1 MSRKILSLDIQ
12 DTGIAAV
19 LVENSLK
26 GNWVETRPFVLYPEI
41 DGEADGAADPV
52 SDALKKSIEGIS
64 LPGVEVIVSL
74 PPRLV
79 SYRNLQVPFKDP
91 KKIRQ
96 VLPFELEPT
105 LPYPVEDLMIDS
117 QVISQGEKT
126 DILVGFVLKAE
137 FLKILDTFKSLA
149 IEPRMA
155 APAGLSSV
163 VCLAKYLESPE
174 DLMVISA
181 DQNYATVFALAS
193 GRVHMA
199 RSFYAME
206 PDPRLKAKKLSDAVK
221 QVMGAFE
228 AAFAS
233 PFEPVRVLVSGA
245 GVDAEY
251 INDDIKRVLE
261 IPVTRVD
268 LLKDIDLNIKINP
281 EIQYDSDLCNTAV
294 SLAAADILGLPVI
307 NFYGSRSIIK
317 KYWEEYRND
326 FIRTGAM
333 AAFVFVIA
341 LFNVLLEAHFLQKE
355 VQQLNQQIV
364 VLFQST
370 FPDTAKIIDPLQ
382 QMRARVQEERQ
393 KGAFTGEMENEMS
406 NIDIL
411 NEISS
416 RIPAAQDVEITNFV
430 RGDNS
435 LLVTGNTDSFN
446 TVDDIKVRLSQAE
459 GLKEITINSANLE
472 KATNRIQFKLKI
484 DLQNK
489 TL

>member
-12 DTGIAAV
+12 DSGIAAV

-26 GNWVETRPFVLYPEI
+26 GNWVETRPFVTYLEI
-41 DGEADGAADPV
+41 DREAEGEADPV
-52 SDALKKSIEGIS
+52 SDALKKSVEGIS

-105 LPYPVEDLMIDS
+105 LPYPVEDLIIDS

-126 DILVGFVLKAE
+126 DILVGFVLKAGL
-137 FLKILDTFKSLA
+137 LKILDALKSLG

-155 APAGLSSV
+155 APAGLSSAL
-163 VCLAKYLESPE
+163 CLAKYLEIPE
-174 DLMVISA
+174 DLIVISA

-199 RSFYAME
+199 RSFYARE
-206 PDPRLKAKKLSDAVK
+206 PDPRLKAKKLSDAVI

-233 PFEPVRVLVSGA
+233 PFEPVRVLVSGE
-245 GVDAEY
+245 GVDPCL
-251 INDDIKRVLE
+251 NDDIKRVLE
-261 IPVTRVD
+261 IPVTRLD

-281 EIQYDSDLCNTAV
+281 EIQYDPDLCNTAV
-294 SLAAADILGLPVI
+294 GLAAVDILGLPVI

-326 FIRTGAM
+326 FIRTGVI
-333 AAFVFVIA
+333 AAFVFVA
-341 LFNVLLEAHFLQKE
+341 VLFNVLLEAHFLQKE

-393 KGAFTGEMENEMS
+393 KGAFSGEMENEMS

-416 RIPAAQDVEITNFV
+416 RIPADQDVEITNFV
-430 RGDNS
+430 RGDDS

-459 GLKEITINSANLE
+459 GLKNITINSANLE

-484 DLQNK
+484 DLSKK

>member
-1 MSRKILSLDIQ
+1 MSRKILSIDIQ
-12 DTGIAAV
+12 DTGIATV
-19 LVENSLK
+19 LVENSIK
-26 GNWVETRPFVLYPEI
+26 GNWLEARQFVPYPAMDI
-41 DGEADGAADPV
+41 EAEGAADPV

-64 LPGVEVIVSL
+64 MSGVEVIVSL

-105 LPYPVEDLMIDS
+105 LPYPVEDLVVDS
-117 QVISQGEKT
+117 QVISLGEKT
-126 DILVGFVLKAE
+126 DILVGFVLKTELA
-137 FLKILDTFKSLA
+137 KILDAITSLG

-155 APAGLSSV
+155 APAGLSLV
-163 VCLAKYLESPE
+163 VCLAKYSETPE
-174 DLMVISA
+174 DLIVISA
-181 DQNYATVFALAS
+181 DQDSATVFALAS

-199 RSFYAME
+199 RSFYAKE
-206 PDPRLKAKKLSDAVK
+206 PDPLLKAKKLSDAVI
-221 QVMGAFE
+221 QVVGAFE
-228 AAFAS
+228 AAFAN
-233 PFEPVRVLVSGA
+233 PFTPVRVLVSGA
-245 GVDAEY
+245 GVDADCL
-251 INDDIKRVLE
+251 NDDIKRVLE
-261 IPVTRVD
+261 IPVSRVD

-281 EIQYDSDLCNTAV
+281 DIPYDPDLYSTAV
-294 SLAAADILGLPVI
+294 SLAAVDILGLPVI

-317 KYWEEYRND
+317 KYWEEYKND
-326 FIRTGAM
+326 FIRTGVV

-355 VQQLNQQIV
+355 VQHLNQQIV
-364 VLFQST
+364 FLFQST

-382 QMRARVQEERQ
+382 QMRSRVQEERQ

-416 RIPAAQDVEITNFV
+416 RIPADQDVEITNLV
-430 RGDNS
+430 RGDDS

-459 GLKEITINSANLE
+459 GLKNITINSANLE

-484 DLQNK
+484 DL
-489 TL
+489 

>member
-1 MSRKILSLDIQ
+1 MSRKIFSIDIQ
-12 DTGIAAV
+12 DTGIAAI
-19 LVENSLK
+19 LIENSLK
-26 GNWVETRPFVLYPEI
+26 GNRVEARLFVPYPDI
-41 DGEADGAADPV
+41 DREAEGEENPV
-52 SDALKKSIEGIS
+52 LDALKKTIEGIGLS
-64 LPGVEVIVSL
+64 GVEVIVSL

-105 LPYPVEDLMIDS
+105 LPYPVEDLMVDS

-137 FLKILDTFKSLA
+137 LTKILDAITSLD

-155 APAGLSSV
+155 APAGLSLA
-163 VCLAKYLESPE
+163 VCLAKYLETPE
-174 DLMVISA
+174 DLIVISA
-181 DQNYATVFALAS
+181 DQNSATVFALAS
-193 GRVHMA
+193 GRSHMA
-199 RSFYAME
+199 RSFYVKE
-206 PDPRLKAKKLSDAVK
+206 LDPRLKAKKLSDAVI

-233 PFEPVRVLVSGA
+233 PFEPVRVLASGT
-245 GVDAEY
+245 GVDAECL
-251 INDDIKRVLE
+251 NDDIKRVLD
-261 IPVTRVD
+261 IPVIRLD
-268 LLKDIDLNIKINP
+268 LLKDLDLNIKINP
-281 EIQYDSDLCNTAV
+281 DIQYDPDLCNTAAG
-294 SLAAADILGLPVI
+294 LAAVEILGLPVI

-333 AAFVFVIA
+333 AAFVFVVA

-355 VQQLNQQIV
+355 VQHLNQQIAF
-364 VLFQST
+364 LFQST

-416 RIPAAQDVEITNFV
+416 RIPADQDVEITNFV

-435 LLVTGNTDSFN
+435 VLVTGNTDSFN
-446 TVDDIKVRLSQAE
+446 TVDDIKGRLSQAE
-459 GLKEITINSANLE
+459 GLKEITISSANLE

-484 DLQNK
+484 DL
-489 TL
+489 

>member
-1 MSRKILSLDIQ
+1 MSRKIFSIDIQ
-12 DTGIAAV
+12 DTGIAAI
-19 LVENSLK
+19 LIENSLK
-26 GNWVETRPFVLYPEI
+26 GNRVEARLFVPYPDI
-41 DGEADGAADPV
+41 DREAAHEENPV
-52 SDALKKSIEGIS
+52 LDALKKTIEGIS
-64 LPGVEVIVSL
+64 LSGVEVIVSL

-105 LPYPVEDLMIDS
+105 LPYPVEDLIVDS

-137 FLKILDTFKSLA
+137 LTKILDAITSLD

-155 APAGLSSV
+155 APAGLSLAA
-163 VCLAKYLESPE
+163 CLAKYLETPE
-174 DLMVISA
+174 DLIVISA
-181 DQNYATVFALAS
+181 DQNSATVFALAS
-193 GRVHMA
+193 GRAHMA
-199 RSFYAME
+199 RSFYVKE
-206 PDPRLKAKKLSDAVK
+206 LDPRLKAKKLSDAVI

-233 PFEPVRVLVSGA
+233 PFEPVRVLASGA
-245 GVDAEY
+245 GVDAECL
-251 INDDIKRVLE
+251 NDDIKRVLD
-261 IPVTRVD
+261 IPVIRLD

-281 EIQYDSDLCNTAV
+281 DIQYDPDLCNTAAG
-294 SLAAADILGLPVI
+294 LAAVEILGLPVI

-333 AAFVFVIA
+333 AAFVFVVA

-355 VQQLNQQIV
+355 VQHLNQQIAF
-364 VLFQST
+364 LFQST

-416 RIPAAQDVEITNFV
+416 RIPADQDVEITNFV

-435 LLVTGNTDSFN
+435 VLVTGNTDSFN
-446 TVDDIKVRLSQAE
+446 TVDDIKGRLSQAE

-484 DLQNK
+484 DL
-489 TL
+489 